1 MVSALQWLASPFEI
15 LRLFNWQ
22 WQYHLL
28 SFFIEPSQIPKKLR
42 AFPLSKDTTGGRGGG
57 SQTLKPHNKMVS
69 WNENGTLQ
77 KYQKGNLSLFKETP
91 RQSNVTFK

>member
-1 MVSALQWLASPFEI
+1 MAISFVI
-15 LRLFNWQ
+15 LFYRTQ
-22 WQYHLL
+22 
-28 SFFIEPSQIPKKLR
+28 PDPKKIKGLPALKR
-42 AFPLSKDTTGGRGGG
+42 YNRGKGGG